1 MSKQFGQ
8 ILQQA
13 KKMQDKLMKIQEEVA
28 NKTVEAQSG
37 GGMVSCVVNGKQEV
51 LTLKISD
58 EIWEEKDRE
67 LLEDLVMA
75 AINEGLNKSREMLQ
89 EEMAKVTGGM
99 QMPFGMWVCFILRR

>member
-13 KKMQDKLMKIQEEVA
+13 KKMQEKLVKMQEEVA

-51 LTLKISD
+51 LSLKISE
-58 EIWEEKDRE
+58 EIWEEKDKE

-75 AINEGLNKSREMLQ
+75 AINEGLDKSREMLQ

-99 QMPFGMWVCFILRR
+99 QMPFGM

>member
-99 QMPFGMWVCFILRR
+99 QTPFGM

>member
-13 KKMQDKLMKIQEEVA
+13 KKMQEKLVKLQEEVA

-51 LTLKISD
+51 LSLKISE
-58 EIWEEKDRE
+58 EIWEEKDKE

-75 AINEGLNKSREMLQ
+75 AINEGLDKSREMLQ

-99 QMPFGMWVCFILRR
+99 QMPFGM

>member
-13 KKMQDKLMKIQEEVA
+13 KKMQEKLVKIQEEVA

-51 LTLKISD
+51 LSLKISE
-58 EIWEEKDRE
+58 EIWEEKDKE

-75 AINEGLNKSREMLQ
+75 AINEGLDKSREMLQ

-99 QMPFGMWVCFILRR
+99 QMPFGM

>member
-13 KKMQDKLMKIQEEVA
+13 KKMQDKLMKMQEEVA

-51 LTLKISD
+51 LSLKISD

-89 EEMAKVTGGM
+89 EEMAKITGGM
-99 QMPFGMWVCFILRR
+99 QMPFGM

>member
-8 ILQQA
+8 IMQQA
-13 KKMQDKLMKIQEEVA
+13 KKMQEKLMKLQEEVA
-28 NKTVEAQSG
+28 NRTVEAQSG
-37 GGMVSCVVNGKQEV
+37 GGMVTCVVNGKQEV
-51 LTLKISD
+51 LSLKISD
-58 EIWEEKDRE
+58 EIWEEKDKE

-99 QMPFGMWVCFILRR
+99 QMPFGM

>member
-13 KKMQDKLMKIQEEVA
+13 KKMQEKLVKIQEEVA

-51 LTLKISD
+51 LSLK
-58 EIWEEKDRE
+58 
-67 LLEDLVMA
+67 
-75 AINEGLNKSREMLQ
+75 
-89 EEMAKVTGGM
+89 
-99 QMPFGMWVCFILRR
+99 ILRRDMGRKGQGTS